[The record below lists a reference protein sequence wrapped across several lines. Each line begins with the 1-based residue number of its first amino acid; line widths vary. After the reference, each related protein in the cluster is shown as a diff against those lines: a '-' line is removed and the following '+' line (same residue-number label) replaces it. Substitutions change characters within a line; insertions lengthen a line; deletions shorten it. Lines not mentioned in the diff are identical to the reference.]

1 MVLVYVDDIL
11 VIFSKE
17 PKKVTMDESGKV
29 QLPNGKVEW
38 AMGSRTYLK
47 NAVRVVE
54 SLIAE
59 YDPEAKLKSTARNP
73 FPTGYKPNIDV
84 TSEGAETKYHS

>member
-1 MVLVYVDDIL
+1 
-11 VIFSKE
+11 
-17 PKKVTMDESGKV
+17 MDESGKV

-38 AMGSRTYLK
+38 AMGSRTYVK

-59 YDPEAKLKSTARNP
+59 DDPEAKLKSTAVTRSP
-73 FPTGYKPNIDV
+73 LAKSPN
-84 TSEGAETKYHS
+84 